1 MKPCLQLLFPENMRS
16 CRDSN
21 EWYKFRVM
29 RVPCFYL
36 ILEDVCVLV
45 MAWKDYLVLI
55 CKDAIYPFFWAKRIP
70 GNSPFFLEDT
80 SMRIWFAYVG
90 TVWSTLMV
98 LISSWLILLAVT
110 ADFNCCWCLV
120 LFKLLSNFPYLV
132 IPVWHSCHKIITRL
146 PGKISWLRAVEW
158 RALATYSN
166 ICWFSYDL
174 LTYRL
179 TSKCSVENKF
189 NLK

>member
-1 MKPCLQLLFPENMRS
+1 
-16 CRDSN
+16 
-21 EWYKFRVM
+21 
-29 RVPCFYL
+29 
-36 ILEDVCVLV
+36 
-45 MAWKDYLVLI
+45 
-55 CKDAIYPFFWAKRIP
+55 
-70 GNSPFFLEDT
+70 
-80 SMRIWFAYVG
+80 MRIWFAYVG

-179 TSKCSVENKF
+179 TFKCSVENKL
-189 NLK
+189 NLKYEFQRTHIFSFVYKQRKWILHVFLPVGSFRLTKFVKSKGFCNRSAQGICCDFAMLFFEL